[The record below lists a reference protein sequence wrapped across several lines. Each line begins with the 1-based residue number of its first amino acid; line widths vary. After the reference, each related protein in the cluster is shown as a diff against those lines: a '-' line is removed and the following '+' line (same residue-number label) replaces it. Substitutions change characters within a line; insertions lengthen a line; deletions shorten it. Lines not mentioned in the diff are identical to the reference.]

1 MKFWPKFERR
11 EPYKY
16 SENFV
21 LWKYFLQNYLFH
33 SSKEVFLHNFR
44 QFLEKWIF
52 DRNSTDAD
60 ITKIVKIF
68 YYLKLCAENIF
79 WLNYLFDS
87 SKEVFLHNF
96 RQFLENWNFDR
107 NSTGADLTNIVKILY
122 YLTLCFENIF
132 WLNYL
137 FHSSKEVF
145 LHNFR
150 QFLENWNFDRN
161 STGAD
166 LTNIVKILYSHIVL
180 WKYFLAKLF
189 VLLIKGSVFPQ
200 F

>member
-1 MKFWPKFERR
+1 MNFWQEFNRR
-11 EPYKY
+11 GPY
-16 SENFV
+16 
-21 LWKYFLQNYLFH
+21 
-33 SSKEVFLHNFR
+33 
-44 QFLEKWIF
+44 
-52 DRNSTDAD
+52 
-60 ITKIVKIF
+60 KIVKIL
-68 YYLKLCAENIF
+68 YYLKLCLENIF
-79 WLNYLFDS
+79 WLNYLFHS

-150 QFLENWNFDRN
+150 QVLGKLKFWPKLDRRGPYKYSENFVLSHILLWKYFLQNYLFHSSKEVFLHNFRQFLENWIFDRN

-166 LTNIVKILYSHIVL
+166 LTKIVKILYYLKFCALKI
-180 WKYFLAKLF
+180 FF
-189 VLLIKGSVFPQ
+189 G
-200 F
+200 

>member
-1 MKFWPKFERR
+1 MLKNNFFSKLSVPLIKGSVPPQFEVVFGKFKFWPKFDNRG
-11 EPYKY
+11 PY
-16 SENFV
+16 
-21 LWKYFLQNYLFH
+21 
-33 SSKEVFLHNFR
+33 
-44 QFLEKWIF
+44 
-52 DRNSTDAD
+52 
-60 ITKIVKIF
+60 KIVKTV
-68 YYLKLCAENIF
+68 YYLKLCEENIF

-96 RQFLENWNFDR
+96 RQFLENWNFDQ

-132 WLNYL
+132 WLNCL

-150 QFLENWNFDRN
+150 QFLEKWIFDRN

-166 LTNIVKILYSHIVL
+166 LTKIVKILYYL
-180 WKYFLAKLF
+180 KLC
-189 VLLIKGSVFPQ
+189 
-200 F
+200 